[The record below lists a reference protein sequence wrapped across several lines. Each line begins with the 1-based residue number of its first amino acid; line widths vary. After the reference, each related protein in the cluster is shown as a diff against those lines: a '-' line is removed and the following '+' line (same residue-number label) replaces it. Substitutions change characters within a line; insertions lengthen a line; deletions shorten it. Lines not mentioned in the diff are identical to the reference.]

1 MDLSLALPLRAAAAD
16 RVPPQLWFVGSAVFH
31 YLGPSF
37 AVLLFAKVGVLG
49 VAWLRIASAALIF
62 AAWRRPWR
70 ILRDADRGTLIAM
83 VLLGACLAAMNS
95 MFYLAISRLP
105 LGLVAAIEFVG
116 TIALA
121 LIGLRSLRNYLA
133 LGLAASGVFAL
144 TDVRWASDLPGLAF
158 AVINGLLFVI
168 YIVLGHRIARRGAG
182 TNIDRLGVA
191 MLMALIFVMPVGLG
205 EAAFAFAAPM
215 LLLAGIGVG
224 ISSSVIPYVC
234 DQLAMRK
241 LPRSSYALMLA
252 ILPAT
257 ATLIGALVLAQIPT
271 LRDLIGIGLVML
283 GVALHQQRAVADD
296 VLP

>member
-1 MDLSLALPLRAAAAD
+1 MSELARPSPAILAD
-16 RVPPQLWFVGSAVFH
+16 RVPPHAFFMVSAVFH

-121 LIGLRSLRNYLA
+121 LIGLR
-133 LGLAASGVFAL
+133 
-144 TDVRWASDLPGLAF
+144 
-158 AVINGLLFVI
+158 
-168 YIVLGHRIARRGAG
+168 
-182 TNIDRLGVA
+182 
-191 MLMALIFVMPVGLG
+191 
-205 EAAFAFAAPM
+205 
-215 LLLAGIGVG
+215 
-224 ISSSVIPYVC
+224 
-234 DQLAMRK
+234 
-241 LPRSSYALMLA
+241 
-252 ILPAT
+252 
-257 ATLIGALVLAQIPT
+257 
-271 LRDLIGIGLVML
+271 
-283 GVALHQQRAVADD
+283 
-296 VLP
+296 

>member
-1 MDLSLALPLRAAAAD
+1 MDRSVALPLRAAATE
-16 RVPPQLWFVGSAVFH
+16 RVPPHLWVVGSAVFH

-133 LGLAASGVFAL
+133 LGLAAFGVFAL

-182 TNIDRLGVA
+182 TNIDRLGLA

-205 EAAFAFAAPM
+205 EAAVAFAAPM

-283 GVALHQQRAVADD
+283 GVALHQQRAVADEA
-296 VLP
+296 LP